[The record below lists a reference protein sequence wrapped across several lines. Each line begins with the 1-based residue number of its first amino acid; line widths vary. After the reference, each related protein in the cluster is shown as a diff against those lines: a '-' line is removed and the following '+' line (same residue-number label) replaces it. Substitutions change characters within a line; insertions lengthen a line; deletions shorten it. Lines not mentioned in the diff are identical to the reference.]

1 MTVREFIK
9 ENALKNFN
17 AEEQDRDL
25 DLLIRYA
32 RAYANGEEGLKQ
44 YRGRLIS
51 AEIAKKYS
59 IDAQIAIM
67 YNRDIEHEQ
76 YEEYQ
81 AYRAEC
87 KAIVD
92 AKMALRKEELES
104 ALAEENNAPNETPI
118 V

>member
-1 MTVREFIK
+1 MTINEYIHKLMREIPNDPEASMTIQAKLSF
-9 ENALKNFN
+9 
-17 AEEQDRDL
+17 
-25 DLLIRYA
+25 A
-32 RAYANGEEGLKQ
+32 RAYARGDGGLKQ

-59 IDAQIAIM
+59 IDAQIAVM
-67 YNRDIEHEQ
+67 YNRDIEPEQ

-104 ALAEENNAPNETPI
+104 ALAEEKNAPKEMPI
-118 V
+118 E